1 MSSANNI
8 PLTFSKNKKLPE
20 PIEVQPNGQP
30 YVSWGKDNLY
40 AQNFLNRLFYES
52 PYQSGIIRQK
62 CYFITGG
69 GYEITFNKPEDK
81 AIWDAFEASSPRDSK
96 TQDNIND
103 NCLDAEL
110 YNGIAVRGVY
120 NRGGGIAYFE
130 SMDFDT
136 IRVSPNGLEY
146 YYSDDWGL
154 PFNKQTPEDTG
165 FKMYKPYNPLDKKN
179 DFLIYYAYPSKE
191 FRQKKKKTD
200 SGLYP
205 KPIYSGALKD
215 ISTDIEMSS
224 YHFHEILNGMKAGNI
239 IYLGS
244 GEPKTPQDKTA
255 IEDAIK
261 GGTTEI
267 ETSGGI
273 ILMYGKGDD
282 QKPFI
287 ANLNGNDLD
296 KRYLMTEEA
305 VEKKIFIAHSVVIP
319 TMFGIPSKAGL
330 GNATELEFGYNIFVA
345 NYVRARQQALESVY
359 NFILQTVLKLD
370 ATITLK
376 EGVLTPEGQVVE
388 ETPAP
393 QVTEQGKHSEND
405 MILKALLKAGRK
417 RKEFVVLSTRQMP
430 ESFTAEEEK
439 SLSKAHWKDVHKTSY
454 NFAELLSDFHLNIL
468 KLINDG
474 HNQAEISEALEVKIK
489 KVAEAYE
496 ELQAKKLI
504 SKKGELNNRGIK
516 ALESTPA
523 PLDNFE
529 IRYSYEKKTGVS
541 GGDKLPGNRTRPFCS
556 QLIDADRLYTR
567 EEINLIGNAVGRDV
581 WAYRGG
587 WWTQPDGTHSPS
599 CRHIWKQNVIFKP

>member
-1 MSSANNI
+1 MSSAKNI
-8 PLTFSKNKKLPE
+8 PYTTFAKNKTLPE
-20 PIEVQPNGQP
+20 PSEKQPNGVP
-30 YVSWGKDNLY
+30 YVYWGKDNLY
-40 AQNFLNRLFYES
+40 PQNFLNRLFYES

-69 GYEITFNKPEDK
+69 GFEITFNNPEHK
-81 AIWDAFEASSPRDSK
+81 AIWDTFEKAAPRDSK

-103 NCLDAEL
+103 NCLDGEM
-110 YNGIAVRGVY
+110 YNGLCVKGVY
-120 NRGGGIAYFE
+120 NRGGGIAFFE
-130 SMDFDT
+130 SMDFDK

-146 YYSDDWGL
+146 HYSDDWNL
-154 PFNKQTPEDTG
+154 PYNKQTPEDTG
-165 FKMYKPYNPLDKKN
+165 YKVYKPYNPLDKKS
-179 DFLIYYAYPSKE
+179 DFLIYYKYPSKE
-191 FRQKKKKTD
+191 FRKKKAKTD

-244 GEPKTPQDKTA
+244 GEPKTPQDKER

-267 ETSGGI
+267 ETSGGV

-319 TMFGIPSKAGL
+319 SMFGIPSKSGL
-330 GNATELEFGYNIFVA
+330 GNATEMEFGYNIFVA
-345 NYVRARQQALESVY
+345 NYVRARQQALESVW

-370 ATITLK
+370 ATIELK
-376 EGVLTPEGQVVE
+376 EGVLTRAGTVIE

-393 QVTEQGKHSEND
+393 EEMADQSKKD
-405 MILKALLKAGRK
+405 MVLKALLKAGRS
-417 RKEFVVLSTRQMP
+417 RKEFVVVSTRQMP
-430 ESFTAEEEK
+430 ETFTSDEAK
-439 SLSKAHWKDVHKTSY
+439 SLGKAHWKDVHKVSY

-468 KLINDG
+468 HLINEG
-474 HNQAEISEALEVKIK
+474 HDQKGIAEALESKVD
-489 KVAEAYE
+489 KVAKAYE
-496 ELQAKKLI
+496 ELQERKLI
-504 SKKGELNNRGIK
+504 SKKGELSNRGVK

-523 PLDNFE
+523 PIENFE
-529 IRYSYEKKTGVS
+529 IRYSYEKKDGVTGNA
-541 GGDKLPGNRTRPFCS
+541 KLPGDRTRPFCT
-556 QLIDADRLYTR
+556 QLLDADRLYTR
-567 EEINLIGNAVGRDV
+567 EEIDLIGNAVGRDV

-587 WWTQPDGTHSPS
+587 WWTQPSGNHSPS